1 VVWDHAGGVIGLG
14 AAEALIET
22 GCKVHVVTP
31 AFAVAEDIDLVL
43 RVPLYHRLMEAGTV
57 FLPNSDVTSLDSR
70 DVVLQNVYSGEE
82 SRIEGVDLLIAW
94 YGNQAVDGLRQTIE
108 TAGMELHVVGDSLA
122 PRLADIAIAEGALAA
137 RKV

>member
-1 VVWDHAGGVIGLG
+1 M
-14 AAEALIET
+14 
-22 GCKVHVVTP
+22 VTP